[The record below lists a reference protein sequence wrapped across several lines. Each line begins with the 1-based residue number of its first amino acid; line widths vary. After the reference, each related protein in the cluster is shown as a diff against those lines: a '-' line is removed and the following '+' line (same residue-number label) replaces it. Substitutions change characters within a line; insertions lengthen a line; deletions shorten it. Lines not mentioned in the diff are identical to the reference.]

1 MQALSIA
8 FHAIVPLFL
17 IIAVGYAVKRLGW
30 IGPEEVRRFNKVT
43 FYTFMPVMLFYN
55 IYTSDFSQAVRL
67 PYVLLVVG
75 AALSMVLI
83 ATVVTLLAEKTPQ
96 RRGVMIQAAFRSNFV
111 LLGLPIA
118 MELLPGG
125 NLGVTALMIAIVVPI
140 FNILSV
146 VILEY
151 FRGGTPKLKEVLL
164 AVGKNPLIIGSLA
177 GLLVQALHVS
187 LPDVLVSFA
196 VKMNSAATPLILLLL
211 GASFEARKLSD
222 YKKELAV
229 CVGLRLVIFPGAIL
243 TLAMLLG
250 IRDTEFVTLLAM
262 CAAPTAVNT
271 QDQLVSVQKNAD
283 GSGTLVFQS
292 GATLP
297 FSSAKSMTAT
307 AYTAG
312 HGGADTVTA
321 TGTVVRM
328 GTVAVDKRVIPLG
341 TKMYIVTNDG
351 LVYGMAVAEDTGVR
365 GNTVDLYY
373 DTYQQCINFGRRSCT
388 VYILE

>member
-83 ATVVTLLAEKTPQ
+83 ATVVTLLVEKTPQ
-96 RRGVMIQAAFRSNFV
+96 RRGGMIQAAFRSNFV

-146 VILEY
+146 IILEY

-164 AVGKNPLIIGSLA
+164 AVAKNPLIIGSLA

-196 VKMNSAATPLILLLL
+196 GKMNSAATPLILLLL

-250 IRDTEFVTLLAM
+250 IRNTEFVTLLAM
-262 CAAPTAVNT
+262 CAAPTAVNSFNMA
-271 QDQLVSVQKNAD
+271 QQL
-283 GSGTLVFQS
+283 
-292 GATLP
+292 GA
-297 FSSAKSMTAT
+297 F
-307 AYTAG
+307 
-312 HGGADTVTA
+312 
-321 TGTVVRM
+321 
-328 GTVAVDKRVIPLG
+328 
-341 TKMYIVTNDG
+341 
-351 LVYGMAVAEDTGVR
+351 
-365 GNTVDLYY
+365 
-373 DTYQQCINFGRRSCT
+373 
-388 VYILE
+388 